1 MPTVAATCPTPP
13 ATSTTPPT
21 VDRLL
26 DAPLDELLAEFQVDV
41 VTSSITDPTFT
52 GGTYV
57 RRDGSIL
64 FAMRRGQPEAE
75 REMLARAMLGAALR
89 VSMPALPEPYQ
100 LTEVAAQRS

>member
-1 MPTVAATCPTPP
+1 MPTVAATCKPAP
-13 ATSTTPPT
+13 ATSATPPT

-26 DAPLDELLAEFQVDV
+26 DAPLDELLAEFRVDV

-57 RRDGSIL
+57 RRDGTML
-64 FAMRRGQPEAE
+64 FAMRRGQSATE

-89 VSMPALPEPYQ
+89 VPMPELPAPYQ
-100 LTEVAAQRS
+100 LTEL